1 MGRMLLLGACW
12 TNHPV
17 LLLQQFKLIVAEFP
31 FLESST
37 EGSNVDYTNLKNK
50 TKQIKQ
56 ICLNTIGQSKFE
68 KNINNKTLKKLH
80 AYTM

>member
-1 MGRMLLLGACW
+1 MGRMLLLGVCW

-56 ICLNTIGQSKFE
+56 ICLNTIGKSKFE
-68 KNINNKTLKKLH
+68 NNINNKTLKKLH